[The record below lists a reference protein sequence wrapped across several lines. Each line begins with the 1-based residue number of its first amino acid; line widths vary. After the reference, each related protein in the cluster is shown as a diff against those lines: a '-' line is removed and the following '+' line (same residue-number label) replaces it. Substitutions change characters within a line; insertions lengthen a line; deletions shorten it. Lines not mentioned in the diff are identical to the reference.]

1 MNIWQ
6 GFTGRTPMED
16 LKRSITHEL
25 IHAKDPAVNHHLLKE
40 PYDTSKVEVYYKS
53 WTEFPTMTGQFMEA
67 IVRNTDEL
75 IQKGINQ
82 ESYNTIQTALQNIL
96 DVYSGKKNYFE
107 QATYRLLTGNDSTN
121 LLETLAQIVVATGL
135 MLLGKNPGTANN
147 NLDNMAL
154 SISTIKQYHIEA
166 YNEFLKDLYLTV
178 QEAVDNVNKNLP
190 QGFAPIQAGG
200 TGSFK
205 TSFKGNK

>member
-6 GFTGRTPMED
+6 GLTGRTPMED

-40 PYDTSKVEVYYKS
+40 PYDTNKVEVYYKS

-67 IVRNTDEL
+67 ILRRTDEL
-75 IQKGINQ
+75 VQQGLDE
-82 ESYNTIQTALQNIL
+82 ESYNTVQVGLQNIL
-96 DVYSGKKNYFE
+96 DVYSGKQNSFKNE
-107 QATYRLLTGNDSTN
+107 TYKLLTTQGNIG
-121 LLETLAQIVVATGL
+121 LLEAIAELVVGIGL
-135 MLLGKNPGTANN
+135 IILGKSTQPLHTD
-147 NLDNMAL
+147 LDNMAAY
-154 SISTIKQYHIEA
+154 ISAIKKYNIEG

-190 QGFAPIQAGG
+190 QGFSPIQAGG

-205 TSFKGNK
+205 TSFKGDK